1 MRKWLQRVEAR
12 HRLNP
17 DPLIPGLFSFS
28 YTSMAQLSDVLRNNN
43 GFQDD
48 LKMIGRRENQDD
60 GVNVG
65 TRHLQ

>member
-1 MRKWLQRVEAR
+1 MATESWGQTQAQ
-12 HRLNP
+12 P
-17 DPLIPGLFSFS
+17 QPLIPGLFSFS

-60 GVNVG
+60 GVNAG